1 MTKENKTKRKLTS
14 IQVTQEFKDY
24 LKSLGK
30 KGQSYEDLLKELINK
45 K

>member
-1 MTKENKTKRKLTS
+1 MTAKTNRKLTS

-24 LKSLGK
+24 LISLGK
-30 KGQSYEDLLKELINK
+30 KGQSYENLLKELIK